1 MWINFNFHNFW
12 QWASNCKWI
21 STLHNNMNDAYLQI
35 ETVVMFSLIN
45 EAQITNAL
53 PIPIIVR
60 IFTKKDRKNYTY
72 TSSSETFP
80 AFCPILLTLPSFAA
94 PRSVACNGIKTVN
107 FIHIER
113 SRTWERERETRVSW
127 SVRRG
132 YWRCWEYHWR
142 FTRFTWNSCPL
153 KKFRIYLRIQFQT
166 Q

>member
-113 SRTWERERETRVSW
+113 SRTWERERERLGFHEVYGEGIGAAENITEDSHD
-127 SVRRG
+127 SLG
-132 YWRCWEYHWR
+132 ILAH
-142 FTRFTWNSCPL
+142 
-153 KKFRIYLRIQFQT
+153 
-166 Q
+166 